1 VPRSRGYTIIE
12 VVLVLSLIAIMAA
25 MALPKVSFVR
35 YRQDANGRLV
45 QKTLISAQQT
55 AVRKNVNVLVVIDY
69 ASSRLLVLPDANDNG
84 LADDANGVSWKL
96 AEGAK
101 FAIPTST
108 VDAATPY
115 YATGTTAITTT
126 AAGPMI
132 TFYPNGSASGDAY
145 IYVGVPNGRAD
156 ALRAVELAGSTGRTR
171 LYRYVGAR
179 WVLSTP

>member
-1 VPRSRGYTIIE
+1 MPRSRGYTIIE

-25 MALPKVSFVR
+25 MALPKVSFLR

-45 QKTLISAQQT
+45 QQKLIAAQQI
-55 AVRKNVNVLVVIDY
+55 AVQQNTNVLFVVDY
-69 ASSRLLVLPDANDNG
+69 ASSRMLVARDTN
-84 LADDANGVSWKL
+84 ANGAADAAERKESWTL

-101 FAIPTST
+101 FSIPTVT
-108 VDAATPY
+108 VDGATAY
-115 YATGTTAITTT
+115 YATGPGITTT
-126 AAGPMI
+126 ASGPTI
-132 TFYPNGSASGDAY
+132 TFRPDGSASGDAY

-179 WVLSTP
+179 WVLSSP